1 MASRL
6 RLFVSAGPDLEPERE
21 IIGQAIAKLPVP
33 LGWVIKRTPHW
44 NEPFTPALEEVKTCD
59 FYVLLLGADIQ
70 APVGWELRAA
80 QQAGKKP
87 LAFLKKAARTPAAR
101 IFLRTTRIDWAP
113 FSSPQ
118 ELGFLVQKA
127 LAEQI
132 LERAQALALNLAQ
145 LEALSAFLK
154 ELSKKKPEEEAKREL
169 GGAGEGGVIF
179 ASEEVTM
186 KGKGVGQ
193 R

>member
-1 MASRL
+1 MGTARCTASGEE
-6 RLFVSAGPDLEPERE
+6 S
-21 IIGQAIAKLPVP
+21 
-33 LGWVIKRTPHW
+33 VI
-44 NEPFTPALEEVKTCD
+44 
-59 FYVLLLGADIQ
+59 
-70 APVGWELRAA
+70 
-80 QQAGKKP
+80 
-87 LAFLKKAARTPAAR
+87 AFLKKAIRTPAAR
-101 IFLRTTRIDWAP
+101 VFLRTTRIDWIP
-113 FSSPQ
+113 FNSPQ
-118 ELGFLVQKA
+118 ELGPLVQKA

-132 LERAQALALNLAQ
+132 LERAQELALNLAQ

-154 ELSKKKPEEEAKREL
+154 GLSKEKPEEEAKREL